1 LQLFDFEPLL
11 FSDLL
16 LLELLLLLEP
26 LLFSDLLLQFSEL
39 VGRGVLGII
48 LAVGRKVGGVVG
60 REVGEAVGDTVG
72 LFVGDVVGD
81 VVGLAVGGVLGRC
94 VGETVGLFV
103 GDVVGLT
110 VGEVLGLCVGDTVGL
125 FVGDVVG
132 LTVGKVVG
140 ASVGRSAT
148 HSTSLAPRT
157 KPGGQDVQ
165 DAVFIHSPAGHS
177 LHFPSIVAF
186 QDTSQTSGWGVQFSS
201 FVPLLPLAVP
211 AGHVAQTDPAGS
223 LDWSICWP
231 AGHSLHFPASAL
243 MKSLFPLSAHT
254 SNQGEQFSSFVPLLP
269 LAVPARHVAQTDP
282 AGSWD

>member
-1 LQLFDFEPLL
+1 MQLFDFEPLL

-103 GDVVGLT
+103 GN
-110 VGEVLGLCVGDTVGL
+110 
-125 FVGDVVG
+125 VVG

-211 AGHVAQTDPAGS
+211 AGHVAHTDP
-223 LDWSICWP
+223 
-231 AGHSLHFPASAL
+231 
-243 MKSLFPLSAHT
+243 
-254 SNQGEQFSSFVPLLP
+254 E
-269 LAVPARHVAQTDP
+269 
-282 AGSWD
+282 GSWD